1 LGKLLANSTNNNS
14 EEGSQGFTKS
24 WIIEWTSSLGKRSH
38 QEKDDYSLALELFNE
53 KSKKGE
59 VLMYEIQRS
68 VSDGSI
74 LKKIPILNSKKAKK
88 RREEA
93 VKKISEQSK
102 KGKKKI
108 MLSDVKLRL
117 IILASVIS
125 ALIVII
131 FLINAFTNSSN
142 VISHYAILHLSNAD
156 RHFYFFQM
164 NEIFSLADKL

>member
-1 LGKLLANSTNNNS
+1 MGKLLANSTNNNS

-38 QEKDDYSLALELFNE
+38 QEKDDYSLALELFNK